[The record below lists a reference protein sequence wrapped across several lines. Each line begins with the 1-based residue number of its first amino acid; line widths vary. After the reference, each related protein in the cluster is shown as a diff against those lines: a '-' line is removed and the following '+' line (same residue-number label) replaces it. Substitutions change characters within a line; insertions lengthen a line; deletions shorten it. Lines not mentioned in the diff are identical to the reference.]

1 MVDVNFTNALA
12 AYNAASK
19 IKPEASS
26 PTVNKPNASGTF
38 SEMVKNVVVNT
49 VEANRASEQLSMKA
63 IAGEADIREVVA
75 AVSNAEMALETVV
88 AIRDKVTNA
97 YQEILRMPI

>member
-1 MVDVNFTNALA
+1 MVDANFTNALA

-19 IKPEASS
+19 IKPEVSYS
-26 PTVNKPNASGTF
+26 NKPNASGTF
-38 SEMVKNVVVNT
+38 AEMVKDVVVNT
-49 VEANRASEQLSMKA
+49 VEANKASEKLSLKA

-75 AVSNAEMALETVV
+75 AVSNAEIALETVV